1 MTRLLSLTVAAL
13 AFAVVAFPV
22 LNQAAQIV
30 A

>member
-1 MTRLLSLTVAAL
+1 MTKFFAL
-13 AFAVVAFPV
+13 ISACAVFAPMAFAT

>member
-1 MTRLLSLTVAAL
+1 MTRFVSLTVAAL

-22 LNQAAQIV
+22 LTTAAGIV

>member
-1 MTRLLSLTVAAL
+1 MTKFFAMMAAC
-13 AFAVVAFPV
+13 AVFAVLAMPV